1 MRRRSVKSDVK
12 SLGSTEELHWKLAGW
27 STEEESGIPGVAV
40 KCVDIRRNT
49 DGESRSLDHYRRSS
63 TKAGGSNRIRYPGSP
78 SRKRCTL
85 DMGGIDPSRVDANAL
100 NVPPGEYGRKV
111 ETQRN

>member
-1 MRRRSVKSDVK
+1 MGRRFNKSVVK
-12 SLGSTEELHWKLAGW
+12 APGSTRGRQWILLDLDIEGVA
-27 STEEESGIPGVAV
+27 GIPGVAV
-40 KCVDIRRNT
+40 KCVDIRRNIN
-49 DGESRSLDHYRRSS
+49 GEGRRLGYYRRSS

>member
-1 MRRRSVKSDVK
+1 MGRRFGKSAVKAP
-12 SLGSTEELHWKLAGW
+12 GSTRGGQWILPDLDVGEV
-27 STEEESGIPGVAV
+27 TRIPGVAV